1 MISMKKIVLYA
12 SVLTSFVIGFLSQ
25 NIYASGES
33 TGKTYTNDTNTYE
46 VSIPAFVSFD
56 SYNQAE
62 IDIDGWVKDQHE
74 LTISVNS
81 TNNFQL
87 KNGDYFISYTVNDG
101 DTEVK
106 NDTSWTYP
114 QGDDI
119 SKYEEMAIFSK
130 NLSLKLNETGS
141 SSGEYID
148 NLVFTFT
155 DKECYELN
163 VMPYVSDDPS
173 ETMID
178 IRFDVY
184 VDNQK
189 VGDETWAFS
198 HYVPVGSTYSVKNIS
213 LKSENYIYN
222 GETSYEGTVNEN
234 KTVNINV
241 EHIYKTITFDANGG
255 TCSESS
261 RQVLKGNEYGE
272 LPTPTYTDS
281 TTGTEYDFLGWYKA
295 GSTDPVESTET
306 CDSNVTLY
314 ARWNT
319 GLTYKLVSGNDFMM
333 AIDSVADEIVFT
345 DEVAPS
351 NVTPID
357 LSANGDGSVVGWG
370 VTIKDGTTETKVYKV
385 STQDPTEKVIF
396 NEDCADMFAM
406 RMEKTI
412 DFYNADTS
420 QVKNMYN
427 MFFSCFSLKTIK
439 NLTQFNT
446 SNVENMS
453 YMFGLC
459 SELESLDLS
468 SFDTS
473 KVTNMNG
480 MFAICESLKNIT
492 FSNNFNTSK
501 VTSMDSMFYKCLSFT
516 TLDVSVFDTSNVT
529 SMESMFGNC
538 SNLVSLDL
546 SNFNM
551 EKVESMMQ
559 MFEDCKALKTVTFG
573 SSKFG
578 KSITKNLTNIES
590 MFHNCYDL
598 ITLDL
603 TIFDT
608 TKVIHAMDL
617 FKYCINLE
625 SIFGT
630 EKFSLDNVDSGFNG
644 VYSFGFCGKLPN
656 WDPTLYNKTQAKPV
670 WNNGYVYINAHKVTF
685 DANGGTLSDGAS
697 STSLFVEEG
706 QAYSTY
712 FKYNQTYFDSEN
724 KSFPTATLDGETTT
738 EWYTASG
745 IKVNVDDVF
754 ESETDITLY
763 AHWSSDNTETESTDD
778 ANVDESTNENT
789 SDDGTETTV
798 NIVGSDTQVSSY
810 ILKTGVEV
818 NALIPNEATSVV
830 FTDTTVSDG
839 IALYDL
845 SLSSDNSVVG
855 WLDEETNTF
864 YISSQKIGQKVIFN
878 VDSSSMFKDKTNL
891 TSIDFNENIDISSVT
906 SMSDMFSNCTYLVSV
921 YVESQSDLDK
931 LKSMSNTPENVIF
944 SLKDTSNSENN

>member
-1 MISMKKIVLYA
+1 MLSMKKIVLYA
-12 SVLTSFVIGFLSQ
+12 SVLTSFVIVFLSQ

-62 IDIDGWVKDQHE
+62 IDIDGWVKEQHE

-81 TNNFQL
+81 INNFQL
-87 KNGDYFISYTVNDG
+87 KNGDHFISYTVNDG
-101 DTEVK
+101 DTEVT

-130 NLSLKLNETGS
+130 TLSLSLNETGS
-141 SSGEYID
+141 SSGEYTD

-163 VMPYVSDDPS
+163 VMPYVKDDPS
-173 ETMID
+173 ESMID

-184 VDNQK
+184 VDDQK

-198 HYVPVGSTYSVKNIS
+198 HYVPAGSTYKVENIS
-213 LKSENYIYN
+213 LKTENYIYN

-241 EHIYKTITFDANGG
+241 EHKYKTITFDANGG

-281 TTGTEYDFLGWYKA
+281 ATGTSYEFLGWHIA
-295 GSTDPVESTET
+295 GSTTSANPTDI
-306 CDSNVTLY
+306 CNSNVTLY

-333 AIDSVADEIVFT
+333 AIDSVGDEIVFT

-370 VTIKDGTTETKVYKV
+370 ITLDDGTKVYKV
-385 STQDPTEKVIF
+385 STQDKTHRVIF
-396 NEDCADMFAM
+396 NEDCGDMFAM

-427 MFFSCFSLKTIK
+427 MFFSCFSLKTIE

-473 KVTNMNG
+473 QVTDMNG
-480 MFAICESLKNIT
+480 MFAICDSLKSIT

-516 TLDVSVFDTSNVT
+516 TLDVSGFDTSNVT
-529 SMESMFGNC
+529 TMESMFGNC

-573 SSKFG
+573 DSKFG

-590 MFHNCYDL
+590 MFHNC
-598 ITLDL
+598 
-603 TIFDT
+603 
-608 TKVIHAMDL
+608 
-617 FKYCINLE
+617 
-625 SIFGT
+625 
-630 EKFSLDNVDSGFNG
+630 
-644 VYSFGFCGKLPN
+644 
-656 WDPTLYNKTQAKPV
+656 
-670 WNNGYVYINAHKVTF
+670 
-685 DANGGTLSDGAS
+685 
-697 STSLFVEEG
+697 
-706 QAYSTY
+706 
-712 FKYNQTYFDSEN
+712 
-724 KSFPTATLDGETTT
+724 
-738 EWYTASG
+738 
-745 IKVNVDDVF
+745 
-754 ESETDITLY
+754 
-763 AHWSSDNTETESTDD
+763 
-778 ANVDESTNENT
+778 
-789 SDDGTETTV
+789 
-798 NIVGSDTQVSSY
+798 
-810 ILKTGVEV
+810 
-818 NALIPNEATSVV
+818 
-830 FTDTTVSDG
+830 
-839 IALYDL
+839 
-845 SLSSDNSVVG
+845 
-855 WLDEETNTF
+855 
-864 YISSQKIGQKVIFN
+864 
-878 VDSSSMFKDKTNL
+878 
-891 TSIDFNENIDISSVT
+891 
-906 SMSDMFSNCTYLVSV
+906 
-921 YVESQSDLDK
+921 
-931 LKSMSNTPENVIF
+931 
-944 SLKDTSNSENN
+944 